1 LARKNV
7 SPNAISLGSIAF
19 ALFGGLAYAGCVYSN
34 SRGLTAALL
43 IVACVGI
50 QGRLL
55 CNLLDGMV
63 AVEGGKGTRAGEIY
77 NDAPDRVAD
86 VIVLVGAGYAAGGE
100 YGPLLG
106 WIASVVSLLTAYV
119 RVLGRSIGTG
129 IYFIGPM
136 AKQHRM
142 ATLTIA
148 NVLSAILTVWSWQR
162 WPLFIALVLITVGGV
177 VTVFRRLHR
186 IHSDL
191 MRTAR

>member
-1 LARKNV
+1 
-7 SPNAISLGSIAF
+7 
-19 ALFGGLAYAGCVYSN
+19 LAYAGCVYSN
-34 SRGLTAALL
+34 SRPLTAALL
-43 IVACVGI
+43 LVACVGI

-63 AVEGGKGTRAGEIY
+63 AVEGGKGRKAGEIY

-86 VIVLVGAGYAAGGE
+86 VLILVGAGYAAGGAH
-100 YGPLLG
+100 GPLLG
-106 WIASVVSLLTAYV
+106 WIASVIALLTAYV
-119 RVLGRSIGTG
+119 RVLGRSLGAG

-142 ATLTIA
+142 ATLTLA
-148 NVLSAILTVWSWQR
+148 NVLAAILTVWSWQR
-162 WPLFIALVLITVGGV
+162 WPLIVALSLIIVGGI

-191 MRTAR
+191 MRPAP